1 MKAFLASYVSWV
13 IFLFCFMAFIGG
25 ALFDGRH
32 FYSALLVVA
41 LIPALVTVLFYRQSE
56 EIDQLKER
64 IQRLEEKAGKDS

>member
-41 LIPALVTVLFYRQSE
+41 LAPAVISLLFYRQSE